1 MCLDDAGIRGVRRRR
16 LSRRPRRTTALL
28 CACGNKMRHARERAD
43 NGFYSRATSYLRDE
57 GRPGVN
63 ATIRRPGISMH
74 ARARERRRTGGEN
87 GVWPGGE
94 YRRDMWQAW
103 GAAHGP
109 TVAGPPRRARTTV
122 YGVRGRALERGHDV
136 ATRHA
141 SAQFGLARVDR
152 VFSPK
157 I

>member
-28 CACGNKMRHARERAD
+28 CACGNKLRHARERAD

-63 ATIRRPGISMH
+63 ATIRRPGISMR

-94 YRRDMWQAW
+94 YGRDMWQ
-103 GAAHGP
+103 GLGC
-109 TVAGPPRRARTTV
+109 GARTDGRGSASTCA
-122 YGVRGRALERGHDV
+122 YDGVRRGAVCADALWSAVTTSRRD
-136 ATRHA
+136 TRLH
-141 SAQFGLARVDR
+141 SSV
-152 VFSPK
+152 
-157 I
+157 